1 MFLRNNKNSVVIFGA
16 RMMVPLGFLHKTDTM
31 KKTLSS
37 FLLLLSVLSASAQGK
52 VPFYDRGYAG
62 NVELGCL
69 IKSYPYATLSTTHGY
84 CLGKGWFV
92 GIGGMFESG
101 LYPRTMQIES
111 RNDFYEGDMMVKLFL
126 DLRKTIKIP
135 CVNMF
140 VDVKA
145 GSPRDLARPE
155 SRWGSFVRPTLGV
168 VFPRHLALSAGLD
181 WTTGFFIGGSCTP
194 GMSTLP
200 YIGISY
206 QF

>member
-1 MFLRNNKNSVVIFGA
+1 
-16 RMMVPLGFLHKTDTM
+16 M

-37 FLLLLSVLSASAQGK
+37 FLLLLFVLLASAQDK

-69 IKSYPYATLSTTHGY
+69 VKSYPYAAFSTTHGY
-84 CLGKGWFV
+84 CFGKGWFV

-101 LYPRTMQIES
+101 LYPRTMEEES

-126 DLRKTIKIP
+126 DLRKTVELP
-135 CVNMF
+135 SVNIY

-145 GSPRDLARPE
+145 GSPRDLARTK
-155 SRWGSFVRPTLGV
+155 SRWGAFFRPTLGV
-168 VFPRHLALSAGLD
+168 VLPRHLALSAGLD
-181 WTTGFFIGGSCTP
+181 WTSGFFIGGSCTP
-194 GMSTLP
+194 GMSILP
-200 YIGISY
+200 YVGFSY